1 MRRFLFFCFD
11 LFLVFSLS
19 LGTTGVSLAFDLE
32 LPSDEDRWIKVESP
46 NFTVF
51 SNADV
56 RIAEDT
62 ALTFEQLWAVLVRD
76 LGGLPPSSPM
86 TTLVYVFD
94 YFSDAYPPYG
104 PFSKGK
110 PKKSGGVFLEGR
122 LANYAVIVERDY
134 RFPDHAGIYH
144 DYVHTVLDA
153 LYPELPLWLEEG
165 LAEYYSVFFIEEGR
179 AHVGSRIDNHIAWLR
194 NKPLIPLPELLAV
207 DRDSP
212 EYKEESRVGIFY
224 AESWLLTHMLVTERP
239 EGRVQAARY
248 AELLREGIDR
258 DTAFTTAF
266 QTTFDELEAE
276 FKKYIRSRSYHYTVF
291 PVNRQIIRGTTT
303 SEMTRPE
310 VLFRLGDLLASG
322 DSERHEFAAEHFEA
336 ALAIDGDFGPAV
348 AGLGR
353 LDETAGRY
361 QAALARYQR
370 AADLTPDDYRI
381 NLLLGRALA
390 RGIGGETAHEAR
402 ETQLQR
408 ARTYLERAIQLRPDL
423 VAAWA
428 DLGATYLEDSEDVKP
443 GIDALE
449 HAMELQPK
457 HPDVGVNLATLYVA
471 QGAAAQAEGVI
482 ARMKAAGVDAQTL
495 RKASEI
501 GERAITE
508 SELDLGARDRRR
520 EDPAAGI
527 GVAGGSSRLSSEIA
541 PPAHRR
547 RLEWGGG
554 GANP

>member
-1 MRRFLFFCFD
+1 MRRYLLLCFVVV
-11 LFLVFSLS
+11 LVSSLS
-19 LGTTGVSLAFDLE
+19 LAPAGIALAYDLE
-32 LPSDEDRWIKVESP
+32 LPSDEDRWIKVETP

-51 SNADV
+51 SNADAG
-56 RIAEDT
+56 IAEET

-76 LGGLPPSSPM
+76 LGRLPPRSPM

-122 LANYAVIVERDY
+122 LANYAAIVERDY
-134 RFPDHAGIYH
+134 RFPAHAGIYH

-179 AHVGSRIDNHIAWLR
+179 AHVGTRIDNHIAWLR

-207 DRDSP
+207 DRNSP
-212 EYKEESRVGIFY
+212 EYREESRVGIFY

-239 EGRVQAARY
+239 EGRAQAARY

-266 QTTFDELEAE
+266 QTTVDELEAE
-276 FKKYIRSRSYHYTVF
+276 FKKYVRSRSYHYTVF

-303 SEMTRPE
+303 SEMSRPE

-322 DSERHEFAAEHFEA
+322 GSERHEFAAEHFEA
-336 ALAIDGDFGPAV
+336 AIALDRDFGPAV
-348 AGLGR
+348 AGLGL

-361 QAALARYQR
+361 QAALAHYQQ

-390 RGIGGETAHEAR
+390 REFGGETADEAR
-402 ETQLQR
+402 ETQVQQ
-408 ARTYLERAIQLRPDL
+408 ARTYLERAVQLRPDL
-423 VAAWA
+423 VAPWA
-428 DLGATYLEDSEDVKP
+428 ELGATYLEDPEDVKP

-457 HPDVGVNLATLYVA
+457 HPDVGVNLTTLYVA
-471 QGAAAQAEGVI
+471 QGAAGQAEGVI
-482 ARMKAAGVDAQTL
+482 ARMKAAGVDARTL
-495 RKASEI
+495 RQASEI
-501 GERAITE
+501 GERVITE

-520 EDPAAGI
+520 EDPTAGI
-527 GVAGGSSRLSSEIA
+527 GVADEYSRLSAEIA
-541 PPAHRR
+541 QFAHRR